1 MPVAERRQ
9 ETESR
14 IAGPFYQRVSD
25 NWPDTGPVPGCDKQA
40 DAGQVSP

>member
-9 ETESR
+9 ET
-14 IAGPFYQRVSD
+14 AANGPVLLLSGAVD
-25 NWPDTGPVPGCDKQA
+25 NWPDTGLGARLRKQA